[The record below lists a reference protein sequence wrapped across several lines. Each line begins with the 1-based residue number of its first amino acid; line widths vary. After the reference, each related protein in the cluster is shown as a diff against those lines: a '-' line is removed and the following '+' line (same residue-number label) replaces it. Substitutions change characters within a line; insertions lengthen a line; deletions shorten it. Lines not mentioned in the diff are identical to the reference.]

1 MSDFLLAALPWLVM
15 GIAIAFAVVI
25 FSRKKDKL
33 NIGGQKGLDKENS
46 KSTVDEDDYMS
57 VGMCLGIC
65 FGSVFSLLGLVSL
78 SYGISFGMLIGMVAG
93 MYIKKK

>member
-1 MSDFLLAALPWLVM
+1 MLDFLLAALPWVVM
-15 GIAIAFAVVI
+15 GIAIAFAVVS

-46 KSTVDEDDYMS
+46 KSMVDEDDYMS
-57 VGMCLGIC
+57 VEMCLGIC

-93 MYIKKK
+93 IYIKKK